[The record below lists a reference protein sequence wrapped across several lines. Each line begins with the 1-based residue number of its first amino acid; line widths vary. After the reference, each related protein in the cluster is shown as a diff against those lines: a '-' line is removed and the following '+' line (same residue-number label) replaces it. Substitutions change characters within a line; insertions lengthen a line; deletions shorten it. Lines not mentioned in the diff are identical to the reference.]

1 MSSQVD
7 ATGFRRACA
16 QWATGI
22 AVVTATDKSGF
33 PHGMTANSF
42 TSVSLEPPMILICVD
57 YRAAILPLLETGAS
71 LAVNVLAE
79 NQAEISSRFASRVE
93 DRFENL
99 DWTMSLANNPVLAG
113 TLAVFE
119 GSVAQAVPA
128 GDHQI
133 IVAQVDRAEY
143 REGRPLIYFESG
155 YQALG

>member
-7 ATGFRRACA
+7 AAGFRRACA

-22 AVVTATDKSGF
+22 AVVTVTDKSGF

-42 TSVSLEPPMILICVD
+42 TSVSLDPPMILVCVD
-57 YRAAILPLLETGAS
+57 FRAAILPLLEIGTG
-71 LAVNVLAE
+71 LAVNVLPE
-79 NQAEISSRFASRVE
+79 DQADISSRFASRVE

-99 DWTMSLANNPVLAG
+99 DWTVSPAGNAVLAG

-119 GSVAQAVPA
+119 GSVAQMIPA

-133 IVAQVDRAEY
+133 VVAQVDRADY

-155 YQALG
+155 YQTLG